1 VAAARVTGGSRVSR
15 YRRRRPY
22 PALIVL
28 VVLGITTV
36 VVWTK
41 VVHSVAD
48 VDAATRCNPP
58 HSVGPA
64 AGNPAPQPV
73 PVAGQQV
80 LQHDALDRTAP
91 VPAAQAQVRVLNAST
106 QKGQATK
113 LADSLDDL
121 GFRKAADPDND
132 PLYPAG
138 DLDCRGQIRFGANGA
153 GAARTVSLVSPCFE
167 LVRDE
172 RQDAT
177 VDMVVGKK
185 FDQLQPNDSARKA
198 LDQLAAWLAQQ
209 PDQRG
214 GQQAQGSQPAIDP
227 TLLAAARNVE
237 C

>member
-28 VVLGITTV
+28 AILGITTI

-41 VVHSVAD
+41 VVDKVAD
-48 VDAATRCNPP
+48 VDAATRCNAP
-58 HSVGPA
+58 HSVA
-64 AGNPAPQPV
+64 A
-73 PVAGQQV
+73 VAGQPTQPAPV
-80 LQHDALDRTAP
+80 KGQTLPHDALDRTEP
-91 VPAAQAQVRVLNAST
+91 LPAAQAQVRVLNAST

-113 LADSLDDL
+113 LADSLQEL
-121 GFRKAADPDND
+121 GFSKAGEPDND

-138 DLDCRGQIRFGANGA
+138 DLDCRGEIRFGANGA
-153 GAARTVSLVSPCFE
+153 SAARTLSLVSPCFS

-185 FDQLQPNDSARKA
+185 FDQLQPNDSAKKA
-198 LDQLAAWLAQQ
+198 LDQLAAWNAQQ

-227 TLLAAARNVE
+227 RLLAAARNVE